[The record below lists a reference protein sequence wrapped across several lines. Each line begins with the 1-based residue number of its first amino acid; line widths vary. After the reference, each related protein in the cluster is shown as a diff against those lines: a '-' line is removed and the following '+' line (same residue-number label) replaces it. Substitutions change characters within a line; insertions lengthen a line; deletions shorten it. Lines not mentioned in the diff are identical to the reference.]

1 MIFQNF
7 LEQIPEDLRNFQVRG
22 FIENNRSNLLS
33 GLKNTSTLSN
43 DKISYCLEISVN
55 THRRYAKRPDLIKT
69 KTKEHILLLILLFK
83 KGNRVLGSN
92 NNFKDWLDKENLFFD
107 NSKPISY
114 LQFISGIRFIDD
126 RLVAMEYGDNV

>member
-1 MIFQNF
+1 MISNF
-7 LEQIPEDLRNFQVRG
+7 IKQIPENIKPFQVL
-22 FIENNRSNLLS
+22 SLAKHTKTNLLS
-33 GLKNTSTLSN
+33 EFKSTSKLPN
-43 DKISYCLEISVN
+43 DKISYCLEISIN
-55 THRRYAKRPDLIKT
+55 SYRMYLKRPELINIR
-69 KTKEHILLLILLFK
+69 TKEHILLLISLFK